1 MELVIEVLQTVVLL
15 SGIMF
20 LYLVMALGLGL
31 PMGTSWF
38 LTLNGHESGSK
49 AIRKFLKEDVIG
61 LLVVMVIFS
70 VIAGAGATL
79 LIYLRQTM

>member
-38 LTLNGHESGSK
+38 LTFNGHESGSK

-61 LLVVMVIFS
+61 LLVVMMIFS

-79 LIYLRQTM
+79 LIYLRQMM

>member
-31 PMGTSWF
+31 PMGTLWF
-38 LTLNGHESGSK
+38 LTFNGHESGSK

-79 LIYLRQTM
+79 LIYLRQMM

>member
-1 MELVIEVLQTVVLL
+1 MELVIEVIQTVVLL

-31 PMGTSWF
+31 PMDTSWF
-38 LTLNGHESGSK
+38 LTFNGHESGSK

-79 LIYLRQTM
+79 LIYLRQMM

>member
-1 MELVIEVLQTVVLL
+1 MESVIEVLQTVVLL

-31 PMGTSWF
+31 PMGTLWF
-38 LTLNGHESGSK
+38 LTFNGHESGSK

-70 VIAGAGATL
+70 VSSGVGATL
-79 LIYLRQTM
+79 IIYLRQMM

>member
-1 MELVIEVLQTVVLL
+1 MESVIEVLQTVVLL
-15 SGIMF
+15 SVIMF

-31 PMGTSWF
+31 PMGTLWF
-38 LTLNGHESGSK
+38 LTFNGHESGSK

-70 VIAGAGATL
+70 VISGVGATL
-79 LIYLRQTM
+79 LIYLRQMM